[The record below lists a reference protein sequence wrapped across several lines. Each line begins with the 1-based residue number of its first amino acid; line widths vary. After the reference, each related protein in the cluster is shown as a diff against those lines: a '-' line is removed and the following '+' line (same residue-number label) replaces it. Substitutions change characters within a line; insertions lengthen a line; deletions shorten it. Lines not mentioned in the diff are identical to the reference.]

1 MANIRIKPIK
11 NTKKKNEDEIR
22 IKPIVSQET
31 TQSNV
36 TGGFNLPQ
44 NIKNNIAT
52 AQQLVQQRAAEQ
64 AQRDAESKRIVSL
77 PFKSDSIVAIDKDR
91 ERMQK
96 DADII
101 LKNNQKFATLAN
113 QVNLKDK
120 KGGTLPQLKYNE
132 ARKPLSLGEQIY
144 YGLKNDGGILSA
156 PINAAENLHKF
167 DQEVND
173 EIAGVGWNVSKAI
186 GELGEETWDAYTQ
199 FATSNA
205 NPYYW
210 FNQDKLKS
218 HQDIADELANADAT
232 QKAIETYGLKG
243 VQDYINENSDLFN
256 EDSIGGNV
264 VREVTKMGVEA
275 LLMPQVFAATPG
287 TKLLS
292 KAGAKQFGRAALGL
306 AGTMG
311 ITAYGSAVEQAYRN
325 GATREQATKYG
336 LMNSALEVAT
346 EMMFAGLG
354 GFKGKGALDDVVQS
368 KIASK
373 YGNKLK
379 GKILSKVADVLGE
392 ETEELVSWG
401 IDPLLQK
408 MTYAADQELGD
419 LYDVNELGDT
429 FTQTALSVLLLG
441 CLPSNAEDSRK
452 KIRKQY
458 VDYYMESHEG
468 ATKKE
473 ANEALKRL
481 EKEAKKVSKQVE
493 KAEKQQKGLFKNINE
508 EVSSKGSSDATLS
521 LEEIIRNVDPEK
533 AREIEEM
540 KEQKETETTEE
551 KPTEESKAKTSLTE
565 LIEESEQ
572 KTDTE
577 NKQEAEQPKKDFN
590 EQVKDIAKQY
600 NVDAKTLKSSGIKDI
615 DKIETVA
622 KALSKQNY
630 NTTVK
635 ELAKKYG
642 VGVSVLKSTRIT
654 DAKELENVAKTLSTK
669 DETKAEK
676 TKELPKKET
685 KTVKVEKPKAETKV
699 AKTEE
704 KLPKAT
710 KEKREQFE
718 IIQKNN
724 PMQDEYHTGIRSV
737 NDIKTLSETLNDSDY
752 EGYTEFNPDLT
763 RQNIENAIKK
773 GTITVYSSYPIENGA
788 FISPSKMEA
797 QSYSADGKVYS
808 KEVNINDVA
817 WIDPTQGQ
825 YAKVEK
831 PVKQNKT
838 KEVKATKKLPKKE
851 QSVSKKDFADKLT
864 ALMDVQKAMDE
875 DSGKTTVKAPKL
887 ETKKVEKTESVKST
901 QTKKDEFDKSTLKT
915 NGKLKEM
922 YHASDYDNVVFDKN
936 MKAKRYTD
944 FGDYDV
950 DVKGFYFSDD
960 PEFVKKYGQ
969 KVKSYYLNVTKP
981 LNMDNIDDLNT
992 IFKPMLDDMLENQDI
1007 YKWQYDKIIEDGTL
1021 YKKFIDKNGIDWED
1035 IDKDAFNKSIEI
1047 MKKLGYDGFEV
1058 NEGDGNK
1065 SMFVFEPN
1073 QIMSVEDYNKMDSA
1087 AAEKQVKTEDKKLPK
1102 TTKSL
1107 PKTEEQIDAE
1117 IKELAQKGV
1126 TTTKADVK
1134 TTQMFM
1140 ESKAKKLER
1149 QLSDLRLRN
1158 NKSET
1163 EAYITNTI
1171 NQYDKLLA
1179 DGGKKIQAY
1188 EEFKAKYQPQV
1199 EAKKVIKDLGEKVTI
1214 AAASSKSP
1222 TLVIKDVDKAL
1233 NKKSQTKNL
1242 DKPLNIADVASNVNL
1257 YGSDIAVDEPVSTPK
1272 NSEILVEHGKLP
1284 NKKTEVDKDVK
1295 LQLKAQLINQQ
1306 AAIEKMDRKNRN
1318 YEGEQA
1324 LAQYRVSPSEGA
1336 TQVTS
1341 AQTNLNADV
1350 VGKSILQI
1358 RQETY
1363 DGLNKDAKQIY
1374 EIMANLKRDVGFQEH
1389 ADKYNEYKEYADNI
1403 FPEYSLEQKKEM
1415 LKTLQNAY
1423 PALNE
1428 LQEQA
1433 FEDIRKYYR
1442 NENTNLV
1449 ESGYYNKT
1457 TNVSVEYARNEIGMT
1472 REEID
1477 TNRNKDGSV
1486 KVPTVDFYAAMNPY
1500 YFHVS
1505 RLVDRPSGGVSTT
1518 KTSVS
1523 VKGPQGLKKDA
1534 NRYAIQP
1541 MFDGM
1546 ADGAIKNRVMMR
1558 ENQLLATIAKN
1569 DKSFENNQVPPT
1581 DIIKEDEYGNTRVI
1595 KAGKNE
1601 YYIRYREDGKYKAA
1615 KINKSMYDAI
1625 SNNTTF
1631 VDEVFKNTTA
1641 GKLVKATNK
1650 LEKQLLTTLNPE
1662 FVIKNTARDL
1672 GEALLN
1678 TNYNDAVFTAEY
1690 LKSVWDI
1697 ASNNDLWQKFKNA
1710 GLFQSDGYYVYSAK
1724 KGFEK
1729 QNAVVRNTIGRM
1741 EDVAAWSEAL
1751 PRFTEF
1757 KLALRKGESLSEA
1770 IRQAK
1775 RVTVDFSRR
1784 GKAIG
1789 VMDRNFSK
1797 FVGAAEAGMNTMY
1810 DNIISNNIYSA
1821 QTIMRKLRGE
1831 ELTSRDIQT
1840 LKKSGRTIARIAMSS
1855 MIPSLYNSL
1864 AFGGDDDKEWLE
1876 NNVPE
1881 YIRNNAYIIRIGKSD
1896 VYIPLYY
1903 ARSQSVY
1910 KKAVDEMVNKDSLGD
1925 KVSEIS
1931 KSFADN
1937 IAPNNPIETSSVYE
1951 IFNWFQ
1957 NKDYYGNKI
1966 YEDDDT
1972 LLEKMRKVGLKEAKS
1987 YGGLVY
1993 DAYDWATSSEKGSP
2007 SKMPIVNTL
2016 VKDANTLSGVKQQ
2029 SYNYSTKFWD
2039 KQEEYESSKDEK
2051 KNIIAKSMYADYKE
2065 YIKPIK
2071 EEIKIAKETGA
2082 SDKEL
2087 KKLYAKQ
2094 RDTYRSILE
2103 DGDDVYSYT
2112 GGYYYKGKNYKYT
2125 VNKKTG
2131 KVSYRKQK

>member
-1 MANIRIKPIK
+1 MIKRNKELQEMVKQYKKDQKTQSSNKIQNNNLQNNINNLTNYMNAAKQVIEQQANQ
-11 NTKKKNEDEIR
+11 KKKDEKKTFSFSIDNEYED
-22 IKPIVSQET
+22 
-31 TQSNV
+31 
-36 TGGFNLPQ
+36 
-44 NIKNNIAT
+44 
-52 AQQLVQQRAAEQ
+52 
-64 AQRDAESKRIVSL
+64 DAKKVVSL
-77 PFKSDSIVAIDKDR
+77 PFKSNSIIAIDKDA
-91 ERMQK
+91 QK
-96 DADII
+96 KQAAKDLL
-101 LKNNQKFATLAN
+101 LKNNQKFETLEGQLA
-113 QVNLKDK
+113 LKDK
-120 KGGTLPQLKYNE
+120 KGNPLPQLPYNN
-132 ARKPLSLGEQIY
+132 KSKDVSLGETIY
-144 YGLKNDGGILSA
+144 YGLEGTPLGGMLDILGGLNDFSQ
-156 PINAAENLHKF
+156 
-167 DQEVND
+167 DVND
-173 EIAGVGWNVSKAI
+173 ELAGVAWNAARAT
-186 GELGEETWDAYTQ
+186 GELGESVWDAYTQ
-199 FATSNA
+199 FATSDL
-205 NPYYW
+205 NPYYL
-210 FNQDKLKS
+210 FNKDKQKA
-218 HQDIADELANADAT
+218 HQDIADELAAANAT
-232 QKAIETYGLKG
+232 QTAIDKSGLN
-243 VQDYINENSDLFN
+243 VIQDYVNENSALFN
-256 EDSIGGNV
+256 EDSIGGRV
-264 VREVTKMGVEA
+264 VREATKMLIEA
-275 LLMPQVFAATPG
+275 QLTPGMSGSTTG
-287 TKLLS
+287 TKLFS
-292 KAGAKQFGRAALGL
+292 KAGAKQFGKKALGM

-311 ITAYGSAVEQAYRN
+311 ISAYGNAVEQAYKN

-336 LMNSALEVAT
+336 IMSAALEVST
-346 EMMFAGLG
+346 EMMFAGIAG
-354 GFKGKGALDDVVQS
+354 IKGTSPADEFIQE

-373 YGNKLK
+373 FGNKFR
-379 GKILSKVADVLGE
+379 GKVLSKVADILGE

-408 MTYAADQELGD
+408 MTYAADKEWGE
-419 LYDVNELGDT
+419 LYDFGELGDT
-429 FTQTALSVLLLG
+429 AIETGLTVLLLG
-441 CLPSNAEDSRK
+441 TIPSNAEDSRK
-452 KIRKQY
+452 KIRQQY
-458 VDYYMESHEG
+458 LDYYMESHEG

-473 ANEALKRL
+473 AKEAFKRA
-481 EKEAKKVSKQVE
+481 EKEAEKVAKQ
-493 KAEKQQKGLFKNINE
+493 AEKLQKQQDSKFKDIND
-508 EVSSKGSSDATLS
+508 EVNGKKFGEGIS
-521 LEEIIRNVDPEK
+521 LDEIIREVDPELGK
-533 AREIEEM
+533 QLDEAKSN
-540 KEQKETETTEE
+540 KEQEKTSEETTEKIEQPTE
-551 KPTEESKAKTSLTE
+551 KPKTSLTE
-565 LIEESEQ
+565 IVDEQEGKTLPKKETTETVKEEKVE
-572 KTDTE
+572 E
-577 NKQEAEQPKKDFN
+577 PKKDFN

-600 NVDAKTLKSSGIKDI
+600 DVDAKALKSSGIKDI

-622 KALSKQNY
+622 KAMNKQNY

-635 ELAKKYG
+635 DLAKKYG
-642 VGVSVLKSTRIT
+642 VGVSVLKSTKIT
-654 DAKELENVAKTLSTK
+654 DAKELESVAKTLSTK
-669 DETKAEK
+669 TEAEIEAPKKA
-676 TKELPKKET
+676 KELPKKET
-685 KTVKVEKPKAETKV
+685 KQVKTEETKVEKV
-699 AKTEE
+699 KTE
-704 KLPKAT
+704 KLPEPTEAT
-710 KEKREQFE
+710 QEDIDHLFKKTPHMTEGEKQAKTQTKTQNKNQLYESAKYFNEQGSTLGAKFN
-718 IIQKNN
+718 IKNSDIQKAL
-724 PMQDEYHTGIRSV
+724 
-737 NDIKTLSETLNDSDY
+737 DIYVQYKEAGGKKT
-752 EGYTEFNPDLT
+752 
-763 RQNIENAIKK
+763 IENLEVLRKK
-773 GTITVYSSYPIENGA
+773 PSVVKKAKEN
-788 FISPSKMEA
+788 E
-797 QSYSADGKVYS
+797 
-808 KEVNINDVA
+808 E
-817 WIDPTQGQ
+817 
-825 YAKVEK
+825 
-831 PVKQNKT
+831 KT
-838 KEVKATKKLPKKE
+838 KTLPKKE

-875 DSGKTTVKAPKL
+875 DTEKSAKLPKAIS
-887 ETKKVEKTESVKST
+887 VENT
-901 QTKKDEFDKSTLKT
+901 QTKK
-915 NGKLKEM
+915 
-922 YHASDYDNVVFDKN
+922 
-936 MKAKRYTD
+936 
-944 FGDYDV
+944 
-950 DVKGFYFSDD
+950 
-960 PEFVKKYGQ
+960 
-969 KVKSYYLNVTKP
+969 
-981 LNMDNIDDLNT
+981 
-992 IFKPMLDDMLENQDI
+992 
-1007 YKWQYDKIIEDGTL
+1007 
-1021 YKKFIDKNGIDWED
+1021 
-1035 IDKDAFNKSIEI
+1035 
-1047 MKKLGYDGFEV
+1047 
-1058 NEGDGNK
+1058 
-1065 SMFVFEPN
+1065 
-1073 QIMSVEDYNKMDSA
+1073 
-1087 AAEKQVKTEDKKLPK
+1087 AEKVAKETKK
-1102 TTKSL
+1102 TTKPVEEVKATKKSESL
-1107 PKTEEQIDAE
+1107 PKTDEQIDAE
-1117 IKELAQKGV
+1117 IKEMAQKGV
-1126 TTTKADVK
+1126 TTTKADIN
-1134 TTQMFM
+1134 TRQMFM
-1140 ESKAKKLER
+1140 ESRARTLDR
-1149 QLSDLRLRN
+1149 QISNMRSSGNTSDINTFIDN
-1158 NKSET
+1158 NIK
-1163 EAYITNTI
+1163 
-1171 NQYDKLLA
+1171 QYEQLLA
-1179 DGGKKIQAY
+1179 DGGKKIPAY
-1188 EEFKAKYQPQV
+1188 EEFKTKYRAEQT
-1199 EAKKVIKDLGEKVTI
+1199 IEKLKGKTTI
-1214 AAASSKSP
+1214 AAASSKTP
-1222 TLVIKDVDKAL
+1222 TLVIKDIDKAL
-1233 NKKSQTKNL
+1233 NKKSNTKNI
-1242 DKPLNIADVASNVNL
+1242 DKPLNIDDVASNVKL

-1284 NKKTEVDKDVK
+1284 NKKTEVDKDIK

-1336 TQVTS
+1336 AQVTS
-1341 AQTNLNADV
+1341 AQTNLSADV

-1415 LKTLQNAY
+1415 LKALQNAY

-1449 ESGYYNKT
+1449 ESGYYSKT
-1457 TNVSVEYARNEIGMT
+1457 ANVPVEYARNEIGMT
-1472 REEID
+1472 KEEID
-1477 TNRNKDGSV
+1477 ANRNKDGSV

-1505 RLVDRPSGGVSTT
+1505 RLVDMPSGGVSTT

-1601 YYIRYREDGKYKAA
+1601 YYIRYRENGKYKAA

-1631 VDEVFKNTTA
+1631 VDEVFKNTTT

-1650 LEKQLLTTLNPE
+1650 LEKQLLTTLNPD

-1710 GLFQSDGYYVYSAK
+1710 GLFQSDGYYVYSTK

-1757 KLALRKGESLSEA
+1757 KLALRKGQSLSEA

-1810 DNIISNNIYSA
+1810 DNIIGNNIYSA
-1821 QTIMRKLRGE
+1821 QTIMRKLHGE

-1840 LKKSGRTIARIAMSS
+1840 LKKSGRTMARIAMSS

-1864 AFGGDDDKEWLE
+1864 AFGSGDDKEWLE

-1910 KKAVDEMVNKDSLGD
+1910 KKAVDEMLNKDSLGD

-1951 IFNWFQ
+1951 MFNWFQ

-1993 DAYDWATSSEKGSP
+1993 DVYDWATSSEKDSP

-2029 SYNYSTKFWD
+2029 SYNYSTKFWN
-2039 KQEEYESSKDEK
+2039 KKEEYENSKDEK

-2065 YIKPIK
+2065 YVKPIADQ
-2071 EEIKIAKETGA
+2071 IKIAKETGA

-2103 DGDDVYSYT
+2103 DEDKVYHYDYDEDY
-2112 GGYYYKGKNYKYT
+2112 YYYKGNAYKYT
-2125 VNKKTG
+2125 VDKNG

>member
-1 MANIRIKPIK
+1 MANIRIQPIK
-11 NTKKKNEDEIR
+11 NTKKKSKDEIR

-31 TQSNV
+31 TQSNA
-36 TGGFNLPQ
+36 TGGFNPLQ

-64 AQRDAESKRIVSL
+64 AQKDAESKRIVNL
-77 PFKSDSIVAIDKDR
+77 PFKSNSILAIDKDK
-91 ERMQK
+91 EKMQK

-101 LKNNQKFATLAN
+101 LKNNKKLSALVN
-113 QVNLKDK
+113 EKNLKNK
-120 KGGTLPQLKYNE
+120 KGEALPTLKYNE
-132 ARKPLSLGEQIY
+132 AAEPLTFEEELAFKLKE
-144 YGLKNDGGILSA
+144 GLPVAN
-156 PINAAENLHKF
+156 
-167 DQEVND
+167 
-173 EIAGVGWNVSKAI
+173 EIAGVGWNVSKSI
-186 GELGEETWDAYTQ
+186 VELGEDLLDTGLQLGTSDWNPMYLTGLYDKKTQ
-199 FATSNA
+199 
-205 NPYYW
+205 
-210 FNQDKLKS
+210 
-218 HQDIADELANADAT
+218 QDIAKELIQKDAT
-232 QKAIETYGLKG
+232 QNTIETYGLKG
-243 VQDYINENSDLFN
+243 AQDYVNENSALFN
-256 EDSIGGNV
+256 EDSLGGTV
-264 VREVTKMGVEA
+264 VREATKI
-275 LLMPQVFAATPG
+275 LLESQLAPSMPGATAG
-287 TKLLS
+287 TKLFS
-292 KAGAKQFGRAALGL
+292 KAGLKQFGRSAAGI

-311 ITAYGSAVEQAYRN
+311 ISAYGNALEQAYNN
-325 GATREQATKYG
+325 GATREQASKYA
-336 LMNSALEVAT
+336 LMSSALEVAT

-354 GFKGKGALDDVVQS
+354 GFKGQGALDDVVQS

-392 ETEELVSWG
+392 ETEEVLSWG

-408 MTYAADQELGD
+408 ITYAADQELGD

-429 FTQTALSVLLLG
+429 FAQTGLTVLLLG

-452 KIRKQY
+452 RIREQY
-458 VDYYMESHEG
+458 VDYYMQSHEG

-473 ANEALKRL
+473 AKEALKRV
-481 EKEAKKVSKQVE
+481 EKEAEKVSKQVE

-508 EVSSKGSSDATLS
+508 EVSSKGSSNATLS

-533 AREIEEM
+533 AKEIDKM
-540 KEQKETETTEE
+540 KEQKSKETTEEVKEE
-551 KPTEESKAKTSLTE
+551 KPTEESKVKTSVTE
-565 LIEESEQ
+565 LIEETTPKTEQ
-572 KTDTE
+572 
-577 NKQEAEQPKKDFN
+577 QETEQPKKDFN

-622 KALSKQNY
+622 KALNKQNY

-635 ELAKKYG
+635 ELSKKYG
-642 VGVSVLKSTRIT
+642 VGVSVLKSAKIT
-654 DAKELENVAKTLSTK
+654 DAKELESVAKALSTK
-669 DETKAEK
+669 DETKVEK

-685 KTVKVEKPKAETKV
+685 KTVKVEKPKTETKV

-704 KLPKAT
+704 KLPKSTKAT
-710 KEKREQFE
+710 EEDINHLFNKTPHMTEGEKQ
-718 IIQKNN
+718 
-724 PMQDEYHTGIRSV
+724 T
-737 NDIKTLSETLNDSDY
+737 
-752 EGYTEFNPDLT
+752 
-763 RQNIENAIKK
+763 
-773 GTITVYSSYPIENGA
+773 
-788 FISPSKMEA
+788 
-797 QSYSADGKVYS
+797 
-808 KEVNINDVA
+808 
-817 WIDPTQGQ
+817 
-825 YAKVEK
+825 KVEK
-831 PVKQNKT
+831 SVKQSKT
-838 KEVKATKKLPKKE
+838 KEVEVTKELPKKE

-875 DSGKTTVKAPKL
+875 DSVKT
-887 ETKKVEKTESVKST
+887 T
-901 QTKKDEFDKSTLKT
+901 QTKKIE
-915 NGKLKEM
+915 
-922 YHASDYDNVVFDKN
+922 
-936 MKAKRYTD
+936 
-944 FGDYDV
+944 
-950 DVKGFYFSDD
+950 
-960 PEFVKKYGQ
+960 
-969 KVKSYYLNVTKP
+969 KP
-981 LNMDNIDDLNT
+981 
-992 IFKPMLDDMLENQDI
+992 
-1007 YKWQYDKIIEDGTL
+1007 
-1021 YKKFIDKNGIDWED
+1021 
-1035 IDKDAFNKSIEI
+1035 
-1047 MKKLGYDGFEV
+1047 V
-1058 NEGDGNK
+1058 
-1065 SMFVFEPN
+1065 
-1073 QIMSVEDYNKMDSA
+1073 SVETTQIK
-1087 AAEKQVKTEDKKLPK
+1087 KTEKPKTTKKTEKPVKEVK

-1126 TTTKADVK
+1126 TITKADVK

-1233 NKKSQTKNL
+1233 NKKSKTKNL

-1295 LQLKAQLINQQ
+1295 LQLKAQLMNQQ

-1336 TQVTS
+1336 AQVTS
-1341 AQTNLNADV
+1341 AQTNLNGDV

-1428 LQEQA
+1428 LQERA

-1449 ESGYYNKT
+1449 ESGYYGKT

-1472 REEID
+1472 KEEID
-1477 TNRNKDGSV
+1477 ANRNKDGSV

-1505 RLVDRPSGGVSTT
+1505 RLVDMPSGGVSTT

-1601 YYIRYREDGKYKAA
+1601 YYIRYRENGKYKAA

-1650 LEKQLLTTLNPE
+1650 LEKQLLTTLNPD

-1710 GLFQSDGYYVYSAK
+1710 GLFQSDGYYAYSTK

-1757 KLALRKGESLSEA
+1757 KLALKKGQPLSEA

-1840 LKKSGRTIARIAMSS
+1840 LKKSRATIVRIAMAS

-1881 YIRNNAYIIRIGKSD
+1881 YIRNNAYIMRIGKSNI
-1896 VYIPLYY
+1896 YIPLYY

-1910 KKAVDEMVNKDSLGD
+1910 KKAVDEMLNKDSLGD

-1937 IAPNNPIETSSVYE
+1937 IAPNNPIETSSIYE
-1951 IFNWFQ
+1951 MFNWFQ

-1993 DAYDWATSSEKGSP
+1993 DVYDWATSSEKDSP

-2029 SYNYSTKFWD
+2029 SYNYSTKFWN
-2039 KQEEYESSKDEK
+2039 KKEEYENSKDEK

-2065 YIKPIK
+2065 YVKPIADQ
-2071 EEIKIAKETGA
+2071 IKIAKETGV

-2103 DGDDVYSYT
+2103 DEDDVYSYT

-2125 VNKKTG
+2125 VDKKTG